1 MLKAN
6 VGISRKLS
14 KNYQSTGFTVNIE
27 GELTAAVSD
36 AEAVIE
42 QVKEMYDLAEEAI
55 EQQIERSRGV
65 DAIGSRD
72 DHQQQPAPAE
82 NGHAG
87 NGSAQRTS
95 ESSDDEQA
103 TTKQINFLLSIGKR
117 QRLSTAKLE
126 TKIAEILGYSVG
138 LYDLSKRQA
147 GVVFD
152 DLTGKSK
159 ETASNRF

>member
-14 KNYQSTGFTVNIE
+14 KNYQSTGFTLNIE

-36 AEAVIE
+36 SEAVIE
-42 QVKEMYDLAEEAI
+42 QVNELYDLVEAALD
-55 EQQIERSRGV
+55 QQIERSQAV
-65 DAIGSRD
+65 TAIADRD
-72 DHQQQPAPAE
+72 DQPEQASQTS
-82 NGHAG
+82 NGQNRNGAAG
-87 NGSAQRTS
+87 AS
-95 ESSDDEQA
+95 EEDQA

-117 QRLSTAKLE
+117 ERLSTAQLE
-126 TKIAEILGYSVG
+126 AKIAEILGSSIG

-147 GVVFD
+147 GKVLD
-152 DLTGKSK
+152 ELTKNGK